1 MPPDRQPRTLHLVRH
16 AQPLMAPGVCYGALD
31 VPACASA
38 TQQAA
43 QALAPSLPRD
53 AVLLTSPMQRC
64 ERLAQALQALRPD
77 VRFQTEARLVEMNFG
92 RFEGLRWD
100 SIPRQALDDW
110 TADFWQHRFG
120 GAESVAHVMARVAQV
135 WDEAMASAQPQVW
148 VTHAGVIRA
157 ATLLARG
164 VRRIDQATDWPQAA
178 PAFGQWLVLA
188 GAAR

>member
-1 MPPDRQPRTLHLVRH
+1 MTPEGQPRTLHLVRH

-31 VPACASA
+31 VSADALA

-53 AVLLTSPMQRC
+53 AVLLTSPLQRC
-64 ERLAQALQALRPD
+64 VQLAKALQALRPD
-77 VRFQTEARLVEMNFG
+77 VTCHTEARLVEMNFG

-120 GAESVAHVMARVAQV
+120 GAESVAQVMARVAQV
-135 WDEAMASAQPQVW
+135 WDEALASTQAQVW

-164 VRRIDQATDWPQAA
+164 VRRIDQASDWPQTA
-178 PAFGQWLVLA
+178 PAFGQSLVLA
-188 GAAR
+188 GATR